1 MILCYP
7 SRKEKVY
14 KIGKLVKFYKNL
26 YNLTT
31 CVDFVI
37 SFVLSRVWDEK
48 RQFARRSPKWVGVIP
63 QMSHPSASATKSCF
77 AFNVEY
83 MRMAFMKNMQKSV
96 FNVFAGVL
104 NGDKNVVRL
113 TMIGC
118 RSLILQ
124 VPSTGSWKW
133 NHCHKFTIYI
143 SCHCWPE
150 IQISKQRTTCEW
162 VVSLIHKLCRK
173 ST

>member
-7 SRKEKVY
+7 SWKEKVC
-14 KIGKLVKFYKNL
+14 KICKMVKFYKNL

-48 RQFARRSPKWVGVIP
+48 RQFALRSPKWVGVIP
-63 QMSHPSASATKSCF
+63 QMSHLLPQ
-77 AFNVEY
+77 
-83 MRMAFMKNMQKSV
+83 QKVALLLMLNTWEWRSWKICRKV
-96 FNVFAGVL
+96 FLMFSPVSWIGI
-104 NGDKNVVRL
+104 KNVLWL

-143 SCHCWPE
+143 SCHCWTE
-150 IQISKQRTTCEW
+150 KHISKQRTTCEW